1 MSAPITLT
9 AVSCHI
15 IESLELVMDYQTQIL
30 TFTTADNERLHG
42 ALFTPNENPSDLALI
57 FVHGV
62 AMNFYLPPLFNFGQE
77 LSQRG
82 HHSFVINTRGHDWIS
97 RAGNLT
103 KFGGSAYENL
113 DDCVADFDGAIE
125 FLKQHDYRRFVFIG
139 HSLGA
144 IKSIIYQGTQQR
156 VDVIGIVSCSAPKQF
171 YSERVVRQPKFRE
184 LIEKAEGLVNA
195 GNGEELMSVNVG
207 ATPGIF
213 TARTHLDKYGKD
225 DRNDC
230 RPHAK
235 NIGCPLLAIAGG
247 AESPFFHEYAQ
258 EIVAAAGGQ
267 SKYQCV
273 DGANHF
279 YNRHTPQMIEIIY
292 QWLGQLAAK

>member
-1 MSAPITLT
+1 MN
-9 AVSCHI
+9 
-15 IESLELVMDYQTQIL
+15 YRTQIL
-30 TFTTADNERLHG
+30 TFKTADNERLHG
-42 ALFTPNENPSDLALI
+42 ALLTPNKKPSDLALI

-82 HHSFVINTRGHDWIS
+82 HHCFVINTRGHDWIS

-103 KFGGSAYENL
+103 QFGGSAYENL
-113 DDCVADFDGAIE
+113 DDCVADFDGAIG
-125 FLKQHDYRRFVFIG
+125 FLKRHGYRRFVFIG

-156 VDVIGIVSCSAPKQF
+156 GDVVGIVSCSAPKQF
-171 YSERVVRQPKFRE
+171 YSERVARQPEFRE
-184 LIEKAEGLVNA
+184 LIEKAESMVGA
-195 GNGEELMSVNVG
+195 GDGEELMSVNVG

-235 NIGCPLLAIAGG
+235 NIGCPLLAVAGG
-247 AESPFFHEYAQ
+247 AEPPFFHEYAQ
-258 EIVAAAGGQ
+258 EIAAAAGGR

-292 QWLGQLAAK
+292 QWLGQLAAQ